1 MLSLSPGNHQAAF
14 ECLGTALAF
23 DPKNSRAILAAGS
36 MMQVGGRVSARVRL
50 FCITCHVSIV
60 YGVAD
65 PPGLRRGAGQV
76 QGGRPDHPR
85 VPAPVEQHRDV
96 LLWEGEVCDYL
107 W

>member
-1 MLSLSPGNHQAAF
+1 MSPGNHQAAF

-36 MMQVGGRVSARVRL
+36 MMQVGRVSARVRL
-50 FCITCHVSIV
+50 SVLYHVSIV
-60 YGVAD
+60 YVVAD

-96 LLWEGEVCDYL
+96 FLWEGEVCDC
-107 W
+107 WC